1 MAIAYLSNSFPEATE
16 PYVWEEISEL
26 RRRKQRVLPCSIK
39 RPCSEAN
46 TEAALHA
53 LYVFPL
59 SPKLCLAA
67 SWVCVQRWEK
77 IAEFLVRAVAGR
89 EPVQRRVRTVIHTWL
104 GAYLAA
110 MLRDRGIKHI
120 HVHHGYFSSWIGM
133 VAAKILG
140 AGFSMTLHG
149 SDLLV
154 RADYLDIKL
163 KHCKFCVTI
172 SEFNRGYI
180 LRNYPEV
187 DVHKILVHRVGIDVP
202 AWRSTLRL
210 PSRNG
215 IEILSVGRLHAIKN
229 HQFLILACRILKSSD
244 MKFRCRIAGD
254 GDERLSLQQLIS
266 ALGLEQEVELL
277 GHVPREQLPALYARA
292 DVVVLTSRS
301 EGVPVALMEAM
312 ATGAL
317 VLAPDIT
324 GIPELIANG
333 KSGFLYRHNSMD
345 DFLQKLRFALR
356 SRDSLDGIR
365 RAGRSR
371 VERAFSSS
379 QNVRDFAASFLQR
392 INAAGSQGLVLAE
405 RDADENPILQ
415 QIQLPV

>member
-1 MAIAYLSNSFPEATE
+1 MTIAYLSNSFPEATE

-26 RRRKQRVLPCSIK
+26 RRGKQRVLPCSIK
-39 RPCSEAN
+39 RPRNQAN
-46 TEAALHA
+46 TEAAVQA
-53 LYVFPL
+53 LYAFPL

-67 SWVCVQRWEK
+67 SWVCVQNWRK
-77 IAEFLVRAVAGR
+77 IAEFLIRAINGR
-89 EPVQRRVRTVIHTWL
+89 EPLRRRVRTVIHTWL
-104 GAYLAA
+104 GAYLAV

-120 HVHHGYFSSWIGM
+120 HVHHGYFASWVGM
-133 VAAKILG
+133 VAAKLLG

-154 RADYLDIKL
+154 RADYLDVKL

-187 DVHKILVHRVGIDVP
+187 DVRKILVHRVGIDVP
-202 AWRSTLRL
+202 AWRSTLRP
-210 PSRNG
+210 PSTNA
-215 IEILSVGRLHAIKN
+215 IEILSVGRLHTIKN
-229 HQFLILACRILKSSD
+229 HEFLILACRTLKSSD
-244 MKFRCRIAGD
+244 VSFRCRIAGD
-254 GDERLSLQQLIS
+254 GEERLRLQQLIS
-266 ALGLEQEVELL
+266 ALGLEQEIELL
-277 GHVPREQLPALYARA
+277 GHVPREQLPAVYARA

-324 GIPELIANG
+324 GIPELITDG
-333 KSGFLYRHNSMD
+333 KTGFLYRHDSMD
-345 DFLQKLRFALR
+345 DFLQKLRFALH
-356 SRDSLDGIR
+356 SGDSLDRIR
-365 RAGRSR
+365 QAGRSK

-392 INAAGSQGLVLAE
+392 INAAGSQGLALAE

>member
-39 RPCSEAN
+39 RPRNEAN
-46 TEAALHA
+46 TEAAIQA
-53 LYVFPL
+53 LYAFPL
-59 SPKLCLAA
+59 TAKTCLAA
-67 SWVCVQRWEK
+67 SWVCVQNWRK
-77 IAEFLVRAVAGR
+77 IADFLIRAISGR
-89 EPVQRRVRTVIHTWL
+89 EPARRRVRTVIHTWL

-120 HVHHGYFSSWIGM
+120 HVHHGYFSSWVGM
-133 VAAKILG
+133 VAAKLLG

-172 SEFNRGYI
+172 SEFNRRYI

-187 DVHKILVHRVGIDVP
+187 DVCKILVHRVGIDVP
-202 AWRSTLRL
+202 AWCSTLRL
-210 PSRNG
+210 PSKNE

-229 HQFLILACRILKSSD
+229 HEFLILACRALKSSD
-244 MKFRCRIAGD
+244 VKFRCRIAGD
-254 GDERLSLQQLIS
+254 GDERLRLQQLIS

-277 GHVPREQLPALYARA
+277 GHVSREQLPALYARA

-333 KSGFLYRHNSMD
+333 KTGFLYRHNSMD
-345 DFLQKLRFALR
+345 DFLQKLRFALH
-356 SRDSLDGIR
+356 SGVSLDRIR
-365 RAGRSR
+365 QAGRSK
-371 VERAFSSS
+371 VERVFSSS
-379 QNVRDFAASFLQR
+379 QNVRNFAASFLQR